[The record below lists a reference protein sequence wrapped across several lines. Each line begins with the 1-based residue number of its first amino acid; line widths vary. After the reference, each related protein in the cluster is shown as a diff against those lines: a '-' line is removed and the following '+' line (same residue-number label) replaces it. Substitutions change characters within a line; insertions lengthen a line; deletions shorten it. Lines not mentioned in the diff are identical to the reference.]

1 MELFMGLISRLF
13 ITIIIACGGF
23 QSFSQSHYVDSLENL
38 LRTPIPDTVKVWA
51 LNELSREQI
60 YGSPEKST
68 SLANEALALA
78 SSIGYK
84 RGEAYSYRI
93 LASISGTNDRYLSY
107 SEYLEKAIRLFIDL
121 QDSVGLGNC
130 YITEAIVYDR
140 QRNFESSIS
149 SYLKAIPIFRNA
161 RMPERVAVCLNNL
174 GFVYYQM
181 DRYEEA
187 RESLA
192 EAIAINESI
201 NNTTVLINSYSNF
214 GLVLTK
220 LGDLSEAESYFEKV
234 LQLHKELKDN
244 SNPEAFVETLIGKSQ
259 IYNARNQFD
268 EEKKIL
274 DEAKKYAEEFHYMD
288 LRKQT
293 YLRLT
298 QYYLRTRNFEKSN
311 EMLGAL
317 AVIDDSITRQQR
329 RNEAA
334 IIASVINS
342 AKLESD
348 FENAQDNIEK
358 QELVIAQQEKTL
370 IAVAL
375 VGALF
380 FVLLI
385 LLILSNRSRRRMNRT
400 LATHR
405 EAIDNKNIE
414 LERLNQTKDKFFSVV
429 AHDLRS
435 PLNSLYGFS
444 NLLVNHS
451 QSMSKDEIQ
460 KMGSQLR
467 ESVANTLKMT
477 ENLITWARSQM
488 HEEQTNPELIDVRT
502 VIDETF
508 KISAEEAAKKGVT
521 LQRDNDESANVYAD
535 RNHLLLTL
543 RNIINNSIKY
553 TQAGDRISITAV
565 EQNGHTKITIEDTGI
580 GMDDETKEKLF
591 SLEGTV
597 SQLGTS
603 GERGT
608 GLGLVLVKIFLERNG
623 GSLSVSSEKNK
634 GSKFIV
640 ELPSAQP

>member
-1 MELFMGLISRLF
+1 MGLISRLL

-78 SSIGYK
+78 GSIGYK

-521 LQRDNDESANVYAD
+521 LQRDNDEPANVYAD

-553 TQAGDRISITAV
+553 TESGDRISITAV
-565 EQNGHTKITIEDTGI
+565 EENGHTKITIEDTGV
-580 GMDDETKEKLF
+580 GMDDEVKEKLF